1 MKYLLS
7 VLLVLLAPAG
17 LALGLGEATLHSK
30 LNEPLLVRVPILG
43 AQGITKEELK
53 AKIASP
59 EVFERHKVERSHIH
73 SMLLTRVVQSEAKDY
88 VVEIYTRQPFK
99 EAWVNFLVE
108 VRWPKGNIVR
118 EVNALLDFPETQ
130 SPETDSSVTE

>member
-7 VLLVLLAPAG
+7 VLLVTLAP
-17 LALGLGEATLHSK
+17 LSWSLGLGEATLHSK
-30 LNEPLLVRVPILG
+30 LNEPLLVRVPVLG
-43 AQGITKEELK
+43 AQDIGKEELK

-59 EVFERHKVERSHIH
+59 EIFERHKVERTHIH
-73 SMLLTRVVQSEAKDY
+73 SMLLTRVVQTPAKDY

-99 EAWVNFLVE
+99 EAWINFLVE

-118 EVNALLDFPETQ
+118 EANLLLDFPKI
-130 SPETDSSVTE
+130 STD